1 MSAIGEFLKKIRG
14 DMPLRE
20 AAKRSGL
27 SHSYISSVEN
37 DKHPTTKA
45 PVKPS
50 PDSLKRLAKA
60 YNHSYEELMKIAGY
74 YEGNEITSED
84 ISELDEISEYRKK
97 AIEEIWKMDEE
108 EVVYF
113 YDLMKRIKK

>member
-1 MSAIGEFLKKIRG
+1 MSAIGEYLKKIRG

-74 YEGNEITSED
+74 YEESDTSED
-84 ISELDEISEYRKK
+84 TSELEEISENRKK
-97 AIEEIWKMDEE
+97 AIEEIRKMDEE
-108 EVVYF
+108 EVAYF

>member
-1 MSAIGEFLKKIRG
+1 MSEIGDYLKKIRG

-27 SHSYISSVEN
+27 SHSYISSIEN

-60 YNHSYEELMKIAGY
+60 YGHSYEELMRVAGY
-74 YEGNEITSED
+74 SDHKESSADDLDG
-84 ISELDEISEYRKK
+84 ISEWRKK
-97 AIEEIWKMDEE
+97 AIEEIYRMPEDEFN
-108 EVVYF
+108 YF
-113 YDLMKRIKK
+113 YELMKRLTKKQ

>member
-1 MSAIGEFLKKIRG
+1 MSEIGEYLRKIRG

-60 YNHSYEELMKIAGY
+60 YGHSYEELMRIAGY
-74 YEGNEITSED
+74 LKDDEKIDEKTD
-84 ISELDEISEYRKK
+84 ELGGLSEYRKK
-97 AIEEIWKMDEE
+97 AIEEIWKMSEE
-108 EVVYF
+108 EVEYF
-113 YDLMKRIKK
+113 YDLMMRIKK